1 MTTLFAYANIRQPY
15 PFAQLPS
22 ALIPDYLQ
30 QVPRGNA
37 RVLQRHQCRR
47 LAHFLLYQLLQ
58 QANVDVQI
66 LKQLARSA
74 TGRPFLPINGLDF
87 NISHSD
93 DWVAVALHTVEHGQ
107 SAVGIDIEFPKKARN
122 FTALLQ
128 HFAAP
133 SELEWFTRQDDS
145 EAAFYQIWCG
155 REALLKSQG
164 VGIVKLSEVCHDPIG
179 LQLHS
184 AYCPLGQLLFSAELP
199 FYLALF
205 ISSSFSSVRHCVP
218 CLAWNGEKLVKK
230 DLYAPLIY
238 AVNKN
243 KNILLLSL

>member
-1 MTTLFAYANIRQPY
+1 MTTLFAYANIRQSY

-66 LKQLARSA
+66 LKHLTRSA
-74 TGRPFLPINGLDF
+74 TGRPFFPVNGLDF

-93 DWVAVALHTVEHGQ
+93 DWVAVALHMVEHGQ

-128 HFAAP
+128 HFAAS
-133 SELEWFTRQDDS
+133 SEQEWFARQDDA

-164 VGIVKLSEVCHDPIG
+164 VGIVKLSEVRHDPIRM
-179 LQLHS
+179 QLHS
-184 AYCPLGQLLFSAELP
+184 AHCPPGQLLFSAELP

-205 ISSSFSSVRHCVP
+205 LSSSFSSVAHYVP
-218 CLAWNGEKLVKK
+218 CLAWNGEKFVEKALCS
-230 DLYAPLIY
+230 PLIY

-243 KNILLLSL
+243 ENILPFSL

>member
-15 PFAQLPS
+15 PFAQLPA

-30 QVPRGNA
+30 QIPHANA
-37 RVLQRHQCRR
+37 RVQQRHQCRR

-66 LKQLARSA
+66 LKYLARSA
-74 TGRPFLPINGLDF
+74 TGRPFFPVNGLDF
-87 NISHSD
+87 NMSHSD
-93 DWVAVALHTVEHGQ
+93 DWVAVALHMVEHGQ
-107 SAVGIDIEFPKKARN
+107 SAVGIDIEFPKKTRN

-133 SELEWFTRQDDS
+133 SEQEWFAQQDGS

-184 AYCPLGQLLFSAELP
+184 THCPPGQLLFSAELP

-205 ISSSFSSVRHCVP
+205 ISSFPFVAHHVS
-218 CLAWNGEKLVKK
+218 CLAWNGEKFIEK
-230 DLYAPLIY
+230 DLHSPLIY

-243 KNILLLSL
+243 KNILPFSL